1 MVSNIT
7 TIDDSTEVLK
17 YVLKYNCRVP
27 YTKCDL
33 KIMRSVEDQVLSWL
47 VNISNK
53 LDPIIVYD
61 NYVEALDHMEHVEK

>member
-1 MVSNIT
+1 
-7 TIDDSTEVLK
+7 
-17 YVLKYNCRVP
+17 
-27 YTKCDL
+27 
-33 KIMRSVEDQVLSWL
+33 MRSVEDQVLSWL